1 VLLRASGPLT
11 ALHEDGYFVEYFTVC
26 KKGVLLRASGPLTAL
41 HEDGYFVEYFTVC
54 KKGVLLRA
62 SGPLTALHE
71 ESYFFWVVCFFACLS
86 VLFYFNLLAATEDRE
101 CAHDLNYFFLLRI
114 F

>member
-1 VLLRASGPLT
+1 VQVDRSLRSTKTAILLNTSLFAKRGCF
-11 ALHEDGYFVEYFTVC
+11 FVQVDRSLRST
-26 KKGVLLRASGPLTAL
+26 KKAIFFGL
-41 HEDGYFVEYFTVC
+41 FV
-54 KKGVLLRA
+54 
-62 SGPLTALHE
+62 
-71 ESYFFWVVCFFACLS
+71 FFACLS